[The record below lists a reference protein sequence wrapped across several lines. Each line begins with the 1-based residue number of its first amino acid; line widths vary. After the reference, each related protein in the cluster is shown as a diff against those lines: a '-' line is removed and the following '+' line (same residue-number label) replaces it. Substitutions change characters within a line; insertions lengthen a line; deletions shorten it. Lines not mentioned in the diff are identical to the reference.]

1 VTQEHRYDVLVCGGG
16 IAGVAAAL
24 QAAREG
30 RRTALLEKTILLG
43 GLATAGLVWFYPP
56 LYDARGVKVTAG
68 LAEELLHLCYRYG
81 PHRTAATVIGH
92 DWTMFSP
99 AAFITALDEA
109 LLEAGVDL
117 WLDTLVCAPLMEG
130 DRVQGVE
137 AETKGGRI
145 AFHAAVVVDAT
156 GDADI
161 AHRAGAACVEAG
173 NLLTMWIA
181 QASMAR
187 ARRAIERED
196 GTLLTEMVMLGDSL
210 TDLEAWASS
219 KTWSGL
225 TAEDVTAFV
234 RAGYKLLR
242 EHYAAAHASSS
253 TRDQYPVTL
262 PAMAQ
267 FRTTRRIV
275 GRTVI
280 AAGEYDQS
288 RPDSIGLV
296 ADCRA
301 PERIWEI
308 PYGALLP
315 ERIGGLLVAGRCMAT
330 EEDPWEATRVITG
343 VAVAGQ
349 AAGLAAALAAGRGLT
364 PSEVPVTALQERLR
378 DLGVPCH
385 RRELG
390 D

>member
-1 VTQEHRYDVLVCGGG
+1 M
-16 IAGVAAAL
+16 AGVAAAL

-30 RRTALLEKTILLG
+30 QRTALLEKTILLG

-56 LYDARGVKVTAG
+56 LYDGHGTKVTAG
-68 LAEELLHLCYRYG
+68 LPEELLHLCYRYG
-81 PHRTAATVIGH
+81 PYRTAATVIGQ

-99 AAFITALDEA
+99 ASFIMALDEA

-137 AETKGGRI
+137 AETKGGRV
-145 AFHAAVVVDAT
+145 AFHTSVVVDAT
-156 GDADI
+156 GDADV

-173 NLLTMWIA
+173 NLLTMWVA

-187 ARRAIERED
+187 ARRAIEHED
-196 GTLLTEMVMLGDSL
+196 GTLLTEMVMLGEEL
-210 TDLEAWASS
+210 TDQEAWATR
-219 KTWSGL
+219 KTWSNL
-225 TAEDVTAFV
+225 SAEGVTPFV

-242 EHYAAAHASSS
+242 EHYAAAQAASS
-253 TRDQYPVTL
+253 TRDQYPVLL
-262 PAMAQ
+262 PTIAQ

-275 GRTVI
+275 GRSLV
-280 AAGEYDQS
+280 AAGEYDQV
-288 RPDSIGLV
+288 RPDSVGLV

-301 PERIWEI
+301 TERVWEI
-308 PYGALLP
+308 PYGALVP
-315 ERIGGLLVAGRCMAT
+315 EKIGGLLVAGRCMAT

-343 VAVAGQ
+343 VGVAGQ
-349 AAGLAAALAAGRGLT
+349 AAGLAAAIAAARDLT
-364 PSEVPVTALQERLR
+364 PSEVPIADLQERLR
-378 DLGVPCH
+378 ALGVPCH

-390 D
+390 K

>member
-1 VTQEHRYDVLVCGGG
+1 MTQDQRYDVLVCGGG

-56 LYDARGVKVTAG
+56 LYDARGAKVTAG

-81 PHRTAATVIGH
+81 PSRTAATVIGQ

-99 AAFITALDEA
+99 ASFIAALDEA

-130 DRVQGVE
+130 DRVRGVE
-137 AETKGGRI
+137 AETKGGRL
-145 AFHAAVVVDAT
+145 AFHATVVVDAT
-156 GDADI
+156 GDADV

-173 NLLTMWIA
+173 NLLTLWIA
-181 QASMAR
+181 QVSMSR
-187 ARRAIERED
+187 ARRALERED

-210 TDLEAWASS
+210 TDLEAWATR
-219 KTWSGL
+219 KTWSNL
-225 TAEDVTAFV
+225 TAEGVTAFV

-242 EHYAAAHASSS
+242 EHYAAVHAATSS
-253 TRDQYPVTL
+253 RDQFPVTL
-262 PAMAQ
+262 PALPQ
-267 FRTTRRIV
+267 IRTTRRIV
-275 GRTVI
+275 GRSLV
-280 AAGEYDQS
+280 AAGEYDQV
-288 RPDSIGLV
+288 RPDSIGLI

-308 PYGALLP
+308 PYGALVP
-315 ERIGGLLVAGRCMAT
+315 EQIGGLLVAGRCMAT

-349 AAGLAAALAAGRGLT
+349 AAGLAAALAAARGLN
-364 PSEVPVTALQERLR
+364 PGEVPVAAIQERLR

-385 RRELG
+385 HRELG

>member
-1 VTQEHRYDVLVCGGG
+1 M
-16 IAGVAAAL
+16 AGVAAAL

-56 LYDARGVKVTAG
+56 LYDGHGRKVTAG
-68 LAEELLHLCYRYG
+68 LPEELLHLCYRYG
-81 PHRTAATVIGH
+81 PYRTAATVIGQ

-99 AAFITALDEA
+99 ASFIMALDEA

-130 DRVQGVE
+130 DRVRGVE

-145 AFHAAVVVDAT
+145 AFQSSVVVDAT

-173 NLLTMWIA
+173 NLLTMWVA

-196 GTLLTEMVMLGDSL
+196 GTLLTEMVMLGSEL
-210 TDLEAWASS
+210 TDKEAWATA
-219 KTWSGL
+219 KHWSNL
-225 TAEDVTAFV
+225 TPEGVTAFV

-242 EHYAAAHASSS
+242 EHYAAAQAASS
-253 TRDQYPVTL
+253 TRHQFPVTL
-262 PAMAQ
+262 PTIPQ

-275 GRTVI
+275 GRTTI
-280 AAGEYDQS
+280 TAGEYDQS
-288 RPDSIGLV
+288 RPDSIGLI
-296 ADCRA
+296 ADCRV
-301 PERIWEI
+301 PERVWEI
-308 PYGALLP
+308 PYGSLVP
-315 ERIGGLLVAGRCMAT
+315 EKIGGLLVAGRCMAT
-330 EEDPWEATRVITG
+330 EEDPWEATRIITG
-343 VAVAGQ
+343 VGVAGQ
-349 AAGLAAALAAGRGLT
+349 AAGLAAALAAAAGLT
-364 PSEVPVTALQERLR
+364 PGEVPIAALQERLR
-378 DLGVPCH
+378 KCSVPCH
-385 RRELG
+385 YSELG

>member
-1 VTQEHRYDVLVCGGG
+1 MTQEHRYDVLVCGGG

-349 AAGLAAALAAGRGLT
+349 AAGLAAAFAAGRGLT

>member
-1 VTQEHRYDVLVCGGG
+1 VTQDHRYDVLVCGGG

-30 RRTALLEKTILLG
+30 QRTALLEKTILLG

-56 LYDARGVKVTAG
+56 LYDGRGVKVTAG
-68 LAEELLHLCYRYG
+68 LPEELLHLCCRYG
-81 PHRTAATVIGH
+81 PGRTAATVIGH

-99 AAFITALDEA
+99 ASFITALDEA

-117 WLDTLVCAPLMEG
+117 WLDTLVCAPLLEG
-130 DRVQGVE
+130 DRVRGVE

-145 AFHAAVVVDAT
+145 AFHAAVVIDAT
-156 GDADI
+156 GDADL
-161 AHRAGAACVEAG
+161 AHRAGAECVEAG
-173 NLLTMWIA
+173 NLLTLWIV

-187 ARRAIERED
+187 ARRAIERRD
-196 GTLLTEMVMLGDSL
+196 GTLLTEMVMLGDEL
-210 TDLEAWASS
+210 TDREAWASS

-225 TAEDVTAFV
+225 TAEGVTAFV
-234 RAGYKLLR
+234 RAGHQLLR
-242 EHYAAAHASSS
+242 GHYAAVHASGS
-253 TRDQYPVTL
+253 TRDQFPVTL
-262 PAMAQ
+262 PAIPQ

-275 GRTVI
+275 GRSLV
-280 AAGEYDQS
+280 AAGGYDQS
-288 RPDSIGLV
+288 RADSVGLV

-308 PYGALLP
+308 PYGALVP
-315 ERIGGLLVAGRCMAT
+315 EKIGGLLVAGRCMAT
-330 EEDPWEATRVITG
+330 EEDPWEATRIITG

-349 AAGLAAALAAGRGLT
+349 AAGLAAAVAAARGLT

-378 DLGVPCH
+378 VLGVPCH
-385 RRELG
+385 YSELG
-390 D
+390 G